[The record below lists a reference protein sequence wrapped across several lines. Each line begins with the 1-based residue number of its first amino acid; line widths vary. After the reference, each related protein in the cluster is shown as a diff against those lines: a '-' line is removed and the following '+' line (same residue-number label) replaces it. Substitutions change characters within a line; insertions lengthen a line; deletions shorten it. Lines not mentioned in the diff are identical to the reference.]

1 MQTRS
6 SIASSVEKRELSF
19 ENVELSRKSVKISS
33 KDSVHRR
40 SIDDVR
46 VMISAAKRK
55 NVNEH
60 CIITSKHNMMIYSF
74 LEIQ

>member
-6 SIASSVEKRELSF
+6 FIADSVEKRKLSF
-19 ENVELSRKSVKISS
+19 ENVELSRKSAIISS

-40 SIDDVR
+40 LTDDVR

-55 NVNEH
+55 NVDEH
-60 CIITSKHNMMIYSF
+60 CIVTSKHSVMIYSL